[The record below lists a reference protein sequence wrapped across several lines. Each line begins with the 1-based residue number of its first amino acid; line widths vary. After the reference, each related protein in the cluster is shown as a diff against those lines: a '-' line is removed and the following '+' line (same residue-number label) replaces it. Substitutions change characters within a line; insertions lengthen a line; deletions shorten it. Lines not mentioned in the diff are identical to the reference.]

1 MFDPSLTILTP
12 LTTGLWLSLVSEPF
26 SPKFLEKLLYFCLGM
41 LAGLGATGCL
51 HWLRTSRSFS
61 PARKLAE
68 PSIQQSSQQSV
79 QKLSSILEDEA
90 FYILNQ
96 QWQFT
101 YVNAKAEELLKRNAI
116 DLLGNS
122 IWDEFPEAIGSMI
135 DSMLRKAIAENLS
148 ITFETYYA
156 PLEGWFEAHV
166 HPFEEGLS
174 ICFKEISDRKRIETD
189 LHKSQQILQS
199 VMDTIPQ
206 SLFWKDRQSVF
217 LGCNQ
222 NFARACG
229 VTSPGEV
236 IGKTDYDFI
245 WSQEEA
251 DEFRAMDAQV
261 MNSDIPILHLI
272 ELFESID
279 HQQVWLDYSK
289 FPLHDADGTVVG
301 MIGMYEDITDRKH
314 NEMLLQQTNEDLE
327 CRVADRT
334 IELQHLV
341 AQLEQEVLERQRTEA
356 ELRESKQMLELVFD
370 TLPQRIFWKDRQL
383 NYLGCNKLFAQE
395 AGLESPSQIIGKN
408 DFELSWKQLATSY
421 QADDAA
427 IIESNIP
434 RLNFEEPYR
443 RRDGSSAWVITSKIP
458 MINERG
464 EVFGV
469 FGSFEDISDRKRTET
484 ALEVSERKYRILV
497 ETSQDLIWSVDLE
510 GRYTFI
516 NPAAQPIFGYEPQEM
531 IGRAFSD
538 FQTSECIQRDR
549 QTFEQVLAGRSV
561 AHYETAYLSKDGRT
575 VYLAFNAIALQDKEG
590 NIIGATGT
598 ASDITQRKQVAL
610 ELQKTRTFLESVL
623 KHLPVGVIAKDAKD
637 LRYVLWNA
645 GAENFSGRPASDIL
659 GKTDYEIYP
668 TQQADIFV
676 AQDRQ
681 VLNSRQMLDI
691 AEENTT
697 IANGEGRV
705 FHSQKTLILD
715 MDGNPEYLLLL
726 TEDITDRKNAVDALR
741 HSEERFQ
748 RVVTNVPG
756 MIYQYRLAPEGQV
769 SFPYVSSFCRELY
782 GLEPTQLQANAQL
795 ALDRIHPDDQIA
807 FESSVARSAETLQ
820 PWEWTGRSLHRA
832 TNQYRWLKGISRPE
846 RQTDGSIIWDGL
858 VVDITDRKQVEDE
871 LRNSQQLLQL
881 VMDTIPQLIAWK
893 DRNSFYRGC
902 NKNMA
907 KASGVETPQNIV
919 GKTDYDLAHCLG
931 WNDDIAD
938 FYRECDAQVM
948 DSGIPIHHVIE
959 PQLQADG
966 KSVWLDTNKL
976 PLYDTEGNVVGVLL
990 MFENIT
996 DRMKIEQDLML
1007 YKRAVECSGDAIGIS
1022 DASGTHIYQNP
1033 SFSRLFDCE
1042 TPDQLRQAGGV
1053 PHLFADPS
1061 FAERVLSAMMEGQQW
1076 TGEIEMRSLSGRS
1089 LPVLLRANA
1098 IVDEAG
1104 QVIGTVGS
1112 MMDISDRKQ
1121 AEMQLRQQAHDL
1133 ENTLR
1138 ELQNT
1143 QTHLIQSEK
1152 MSALGQLVAGV
1163 AHEINNPVGFI
1174 SGNLSHAIEY
1184 TQNLL
1189 NLVRL
1194 YQTHYPNPV
1203 AEIQDEM
1210 AAIEFPFLV
1219 EDLPK
1224 LVGSMR
1230 VGADRIQDIV
1240 ASLRTF
1246 SRMDESDM
1254 KSVDIHD
1261 GIDSTLMIL
1270 QSRLK
1275 PSPTRPAI
1283 EIIKTYGA
1291 LPMVECY
1298 AGQLNQVFMNLL
1310 TNAIDALEEAIAP
1323 KSCSDRNLESFI
1335 PTIHI
1340 QTELVQT
1347 GLVQTKLMDSQK
1359 TRQKIRIRIAD
1370 NGMGMTE
1377 KVLNRLFDP
1386 FFTTKPVGKGTGM
1399 GLSISYQIVTE
1410 RHGGTLQCASVAGKG
1425 AEFRIEIP
1433 ARQMG

>member
-1 MFDPSLTILTP
+1 MFDYSLTILTP
-12 LTTGLWLSLVSEPF
+12 LVMGLWLSFISEP
-26 SPKFLEKLLYFCLGM
+26 SSLPKSLGELLYFCLGI
-41 LAGLGATGCL
+41 LAGLGVMGCL
-51 HWLRTSRSFS
+51 HWLRTDRMLNLDRN
-61 PARKLAE
+61 P
-68 PSIQQSSQQSV
+68 QSVSQQAATQINSV
-79 QKLSSILEDEA
+79 IEDDA

-101 YVNAKAEELLKRNAI
+101 AISAKAEELLERNAI

-122 IWDEFPEAIGSMI
+122 IWDEFPDALGSMIGSMY
-135 DSMLRKAIAENLS
+135 RKAIAENLPV
-148 ITFETYYA
+148 TFETYYA
-156 PLEGWFEAHV
+156 PLEGWFEVHA

-174 ICFKEISDRKRIETD
+174 VYFKEISDRKRIETD
-189 LHKSQQILQS
+189 LYKSQQILQS

-222 NFARACG
+222 NFAHGCS
-229 VTSPGEV
+229 VNSPREV

-245 WSQEEA
+245 WSREEA
-251 DEFRAMDAQV
+251 DAFRAMDAQV
-261 MNSDIPILHLI
+261 MESDTPILHVI

-289 FPLHDADGTVVG
+289 FPLYDAEGTVVG
-301 MIGMYEDITDRKH
+301 MIGMYENITDRKH
-314 NEMLLQQTNEDLE
+314 HEMLLQQTNEDLE
-327 CRVADRT
+327 RRVAART
-334 IELQHLV
+334 IELQQLV

-383 NYLGCNKLFAQE
+383 NYLGCNKLFAQD
-395 AGLESPSQIIGKN
+395 AGLASPEQIIGKN
-408 DFELSWKQLATSY
+408 DFELSWKELAHLY
-421 QADDAA
+421 RADDAA

-434 RLNFEEPYR
+434 RLNFEEPYTSE
-443 RRDGSSAWVITSKIP
+443 DGASAWVITSKIP
-458 MINERG
+458 MTNERG

-469 FGSFEDISDRKRTET
+469 FGSLEDISDRKRAEA
-484 ALEVSERKYRILV
+484 ALEASERKYRILV
-497 ETSQDLIWSVDLE
+497 ETSQDLIWSIDLE

-516 NPAAQPIFGYEPQEM
+516 NPAAQHIFGYEPHEM

-538 FQTSECIQRDR
+538 FQTSDCIQRD
-549 QTFEQVLAGRSV
+549 QQVFEQVLAGQSV
-561 AHYETAYLSKDGRT
+561 KQYETAYLSKAGRT
-575 VYLAFNAIALQDKEG
+575 VYLAFNAIALQDEGG

-598 ASDITQRKQVAL
+598 ASDITQRKQVEL
-610 ELQKTRTFLESVL
+610 ELQKTRIFLESVL
-623 KHLPVGVIAKDAKD
+623 KHLPVGVIAKDARD
-637 LRYVLWNA
+637 LRYVLWNT
-645 GAENFSGRPASDIL
+645 GAEKVLGRSAREIL
-659 GKTDYEIYP
+659 GKTDSEIYP
-668 TQQADIFV
+668 TQQAEIFL
-676 AQDRQ
+676 AQDYQ
-681 VLNSRQMLDI
+681 VLESGQMLDV
-691 AEENTT
+691 EEATT
-697 IANGEGRV
+697 IANGEERI
-705 FHSQKTLILD
+705 FHSQKTLIVD
-715 MDGNPEYLLLL
+715 VDGNPEYLLLL
-726 TEDITDRKNAVDALR
+726 TEDITDRKHAVDALR
-741 HSEERFQ
+741 QSEERFQ
-748 RVVTNVPG
+748 RVVANVPG
-756 MIYQYRLAPEGQV
+756 MIYQFRLAPNGQV

-782 GLEPTQLQANAQL
+782 GIEAAELQDNAYL
-795 ALDRIHPDDQIA
+795 ILDRIHPDEREG
-807 FESSVARSAETLQ
+807 FEASVRRSAATLKS
-820 PWEWTGRSLHRA
+820 WEWTGRSLHRA
-832 TNQYRWLKGISRPE
+832 NGYRWIKGISRPE
-846 RQTDGSIIWDGL
+846 RQPDGAIVWDGL

-893 DRNSFYRGC
+893 DRNSFYVGC

-907 KASGVETPQNIV
+907 KVSGVETPQNIV
-919 GKTDYDLAHCLG
+919 GKTDYDLAHALG
-931 WNDDIAD
+931 WEKNIAD
-938 FYRECDAQVM
+938 FYRDCDAQVM
-948 DSGIPIHHVIE
+948 DSGVPRRHVVE

-966 KSVWLDTNKL
+966 KSVWLDTSKL
-976 PLYDTEGNVVGVLL
+976 PLYDAEGEVVGVLL
-990 MFENIT
+990 MFEDIT
-996 DRMKIEQDLML
+996 ERMKIEQDLRL
-1007 YKRAVECSGDAIGIS
+1007 YKRAVECSGDAIGIA
-1022 DASGTHIYQNP
+1022 DASGTHIYHNP
-1033 SFSRLFDCE
+1033 AFSKLLDCE
-1042 TPDQLRQAGGV
+1042 TPDQLRQAGGI
-1053 PHLFADPS
+1053 PNIFADPS
-1061 FAERVLSAMMEGQQW
+1061 VAEMVVQATMKEQQW
-1076 TGEIEMRSLSGRS
+1076 VGEVEVRSLSGRS
-1089 LPVLLRANA
+1089 LPALLRANV

-1104 QVIGTVGS
+1104 QLIGTVGS

-1133 ENTLR
+1133 ETTLR
-1138 ELQNT
+1138 KLQNT

-1184 TQNLL
+1184 TQDLL
-1189 NLVRL
+1189 NLVHL
-1194 YQTHYPNPV
+1194 YQIHYPNPV
-1203 AEIQDEM
+1203 AEIQDEI
-1210 AAIEFPFLV
+1210 AAIELPFLV

-1230 VGADRIQDIV
+1230 VGADRIQGIV

-1254 KSVDIHD
+1254 KSVNIHD

-1283 EIIKTYGA
+1283 EIIKTYGT

-1310 TNAIDALEEAIAP
+1310 TNAIDALEEMMVNREAISRQACP
-1323 KSCSDRNLESFI
+1323 DQDLEGFI

-1340 QTELVQT
+1340 QTELIQT
-1347 GLVQTKLMDSQK
+1347 ELPDSP
-1359 TRQKIRIRIAD
+1359 KICIRIAD

-1377 KVLNRLFDP
+1377 KVCNRLFDP

-1410 RHGGTLQCASVAGKG
+1410 RHGGTLQCVSTPGQG
-1425 AEFRIEIP
+1425 AEFKIEIP
-1433 ARQMG
+1433 ARQV